1 MQNIY
6 VLMTKL
12 GPATIRDPRGRRS
25 AGREWMAKVKELC
38 PEIHWRGHWSLLGP
52 YDFLDIYEAPDERS
66 AFRVALLSRE
76 LGAVSAESWPAMEYE
91 EFLGVADRVDARVAR
106 KRGTRGTKRVTARRR
121 RARASARA

>member
-1 MQNIY
+1 MQNTY

-52 YDFLDIYEAPDERS
+52 YDFLDIYEA
-66 AFRVALLSRE
+66 
-76 LGAVSAESWPAMEYE
+76 
-91 EFLGVADRVDARVAR
+91 FLDVADRVDAGVP
-106 KRGTRGTKRVTARRR
+106 KKSSQR
-121 RARASARA
+121 RAKTMRSARPSRAPRAGR